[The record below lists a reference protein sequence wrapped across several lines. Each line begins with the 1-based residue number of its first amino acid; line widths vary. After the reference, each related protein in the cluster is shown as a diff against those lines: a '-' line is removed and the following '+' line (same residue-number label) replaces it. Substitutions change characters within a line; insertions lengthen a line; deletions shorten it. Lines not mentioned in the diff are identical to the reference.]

1 MLARDLEPLKTRKR
15 VTALQQLAGT
25 SNLGWCVTCL
35 TITVKQVLRK
45 GSLNHGP
52 VGFAF

>member
-1 MLARDLEPLKTRKR
+1 MLAHDLEPLKTRKR
-15 VTALQQLAGT
+15 VTALQLLAGT
-25 SNLGWCVTCL
+25 SNLGWCATIL